1 MDILRILL
9 ARGAD
14 IGWKDRNGQ
23 NSLQGYHND
32 HESYGIKE
40 LIMKSERA

>member
-14 IGWKDRNGQ
+14 IGWKDRSGQ
-23 NSLQGYHND
+23 NSLQGD
-32 HESYGIKE
+32 QIDRDSYDLTEFFAKF
-40 LIMKSERA
+40 